1 MAVHFHPLKVKNIR
15 RETQDCV
22 SVAFDIPDGLSEHF
36 QYKHGQN
43 VTLKAMIGNEEIR
56 RTYSICSSPFEN
68 ELRIAIK
75 NAANGLFKTNNNE
88 QLKEVDE
95 FIVFQPSVK

>member
-1 MAVHFHPLKVKNIR
+1 MAVHFHPLKVKSIR

-22 SVAFDIPDGLSEHF
+22 SVVFDIPEELAEHF

-43 VTLKAMIGNEEIR
+43 ITLKTMIGNEEIR

-75 NAANGLFKTNNNE
+75 KATGGLFSTFINE
-88 QLKEVDE
+88 QLKEGDILNVL
-95 FIVFQPSVK
+95 PP